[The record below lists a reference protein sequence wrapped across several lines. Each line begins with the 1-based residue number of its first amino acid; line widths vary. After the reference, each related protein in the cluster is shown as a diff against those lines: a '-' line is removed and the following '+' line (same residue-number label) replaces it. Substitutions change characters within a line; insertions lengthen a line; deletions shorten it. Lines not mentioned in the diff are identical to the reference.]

1 MGSWGF
7 IAMCLVGGLY
17 GLWETFRG
25 LRSGT
30 MAGAMTFRSKGTVR
44 AESPGIFWLLTLWN
58 LAVVGL
64 FLYFAVTFLLRPAAG
79 G

>member
-1 MGSWGF
+1 MGDCGF

-25 LRSGT
+25 LGSGT
-30 MAGAMTFRSKGTVR
+30 MTGAMTFSSKRTAR
-44 AESPGIFWLLTLWN
+44 AERPGTFWLLTVWN
-58 LAVVGL
+58 LAVAAL
-64 FLYFAVTFLLRPAAG
+64 FLYFALTCLLRPAAG